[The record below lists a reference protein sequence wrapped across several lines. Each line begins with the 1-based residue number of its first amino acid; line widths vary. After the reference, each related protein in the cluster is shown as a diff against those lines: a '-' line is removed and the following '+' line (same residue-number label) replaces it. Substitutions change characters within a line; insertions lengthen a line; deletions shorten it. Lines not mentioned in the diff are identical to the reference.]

1 MASFKEKQLK
11 KKIDEMFG
19 NSPQAEEIK
28 NIVLKANT
36 TGFTEKEIE
45 EYKRQKEEDL
55 KAILVHFQLPNGLSV
70 PSQVIYNKII
80 SNDILAEAD
89 GEPN

>member
-55 KAILVHFQLPNGLSV
+55 KAILDHFQLPNEPSV